1 MTVRPG
7 RRIGD
12 ALGRG
17 VRAVI
22 ANPALCL
29 APLAQAAATLA
40 AVVLTALAVLLP
52 LGFAAVRTLRDTPWR
67 APFWRPDR
75 LAKIAERLLAS
86 PLPLLGGLAAL
97 LVFGT
102 LLVALASYLK
112 AGTVAV
118 LIAADR
124 APERASRDAF
134 SVEDIGHV
142 FHEAG
147 RRLFW
152 PFFWLINLY
161 ALVLTLFLAVI
172 LLPVGILVAGIV
184 RGSQGATLAGVGLL
198 IVAVPVLF
206 LASVAARLVYV
217 SSARAIV
224 SAGVEALEGLGRGIG
239 RLKETAGRSVGLYF
253 LTILIGMGLG
263 ALVSM
268 PRVFLTFFGQSRE
281 GSPLAFLPLLF
292 VLVGIETAV
301 AAIYDLAVTGS
312 FVALWSEEIPA
323 SDPLPPVS
331 FTPPAPLVA
340 VVLLLALVRCAPV
353 PPPVSPP
360 RPTPPPAATP
370 SPSVTPT
377 PYATPAPP
385 PFGEVREPRLDV
397 GLALDRTA
405 AALAA
410 GDWLVRSGER
420 VERRHGPLAFSSSP
434 SASPAL
440 FVVQAGS
447 YATREAGGKESARL
461 GALLG
466 ATSDVVENAGRFAVR
481 LGEPAERKA
490 AEAFLSRVR
499 REAVP
504 DSFLVGAS
512 AVPVSQTLW
521 VEEDGTRTEWS
532 SPVEVA
538 PANEPRPMPFGDA
551 QYRGHLLVRATGRG
565 TLHVVNRVFLE
576 DYLKGVVPSEMGP
589 RQFDEVEALKAQAV
603 AARSYALRRKGDFAA
618 EGYDLCA
625 TPRCQVYGGVAVE
638 QQLSSRAVDETAGQV
653 LLWKGRVAEGLF
665 TSTCGG
671 RTENAADVFPS
682 YASADVPYLA
692 SVACFSETPVTLTAA
707 GPAPKG
713 PVTMLG
719 ARGLALLASLGKKPG
734 AAGLLAVRN
743 AARERLGLPP
753 LKAPHPLWPAS
764 AYAEIVEAAGFGDI
778 ALLIEPLERESA
790 PPKWPEK
797 SRAAYALLLRFQL
810 GNGTTLP
817 TGRALK
823 PEEAAGIWANLLAR
837 LGDFE
842 DVDGRLVSSDRDG
855 VTVKSTKGRATYRW
869 HAERPLFLGGAD
881 AAAAVT
887 SLVVYPGDRVRV
899 FVRGPE
905 AVGLLAAA
913 PASAGTYDRES
924 SWIHWTRRFTAGELA
939 AKLRERDPSRG
950 VTAVTKVAVLE
961 RGASGRAKT
970 VRVSTDKG
978 PLTLAGLEVRFS
990 LGLPEN
996 LFTVAEGRDRDG
1008 AGVFT
1013 FYGRGWG
1020 HGVGLCQNGAFGMA
1034 LAGHSSLEIL
1044 ARYYAGAVVG
1054 PAPEGAASAVP
1065 GALR

>member
-1 MTVRPG
+1 VDEG
-7 RRIGD
+7 
-12 ALGRG
+12 G
-17 VRAVI
+17 V
-22 ANPALCL
+22 
-29 APLAQAAATLA
+29 
-40 AVVLTALAVLLP
+40 
-52 LGFAAVRTLRDTPWR
+52 
-67 APFWRPDR
+67 
-75 LAKIAERLLAS
+75 
-86 PLPLLGGLAAL
+86 
-97 LVFGT
+97 
-102 LLVALASYLK
+102 
-112 AGTVAV
+112 
-118 LIAADR
+118 
-124 APERASRDAF
+124 
-134 SVEDIGHV
+134 
-142 FHEAG
+142 
-147 RRLFW
+147 
-152 PFFWLINLY
+152 
-161 ALVLTLFLAVI
+161 
-172 LLPVGILVAGIV
+172 
-184 RGSQGATLAGVGLL
+184 
-198 IVAVPVLF
+198 
-206 LASVAARLVYV
+206 
-217 SSARAIV
+217 
-224 SAGVEALEGLGRGIG
+224 
-239 RLKETAGRSVGLYF
+239 
-253 LTILIGMGLG
+253 
-263 ALVSM
+263 
-268 PRVFLTFFGQSRE
+268 
-281 GSPLAFLPLLF
+281 
-292 VLVGIETAV
+292 
-301 AAIYDLAVTGS
+301 
-312 FVALWSEEIPA
+312 
-323 SDPLPPVS
+323 
-331 FTPPAPLVA
+331 
-340 VVLLLALVRCAPV
+340 
-353 PPPVSPP
+353 
-360 RPTPPPAATP
+360 
-370 SPSVTPT
+370 
-377 PYATPAPP
+377 
-385 PFGEVREPRLDV
+385 
-397 GLALDRTA
+397 
-405 AALAA
+405 
-410 GDWLVRSGER
+410 
-420 VERRHGPLAFSSSP
+420 
-434 SASPAL
+434 
-440 FVVQAGS
+440 
-447 YATREAGGKESARL
+447 
-461 GALLG
+461 
-466 ATSDVVENAGRFAVR
+466 
-481 LGEPAERKA
+481 
-490 AEAFLSRVR
+490 
-499 REAVP
+499 
-504 DSFLVGAS
+504 
-512 AVPVSQTLW
+512 
-521 VEEDGTRTEWS
+521 RTEWS
-532 SPVEVA
+532 SPVEVKL
-538 PANEPRPMPFGDA
+538 EGERPVPFGDA

-589 RQFDEVEALKAQAV
+589 RQYDEVEALKAQAV

-692 SVACFSETPVTLTAA
+692 SVACFGETPATLTAA

-743 AARERLGLPP
+743 AVRARLGLPP
-753 LKAPHPLWPAS
+753 RQAPHPLWPAS

-887 SLVVYPGDRVRV
+887 SLEVYPGDRVRV

-905 AVGLLAAA
+905 AVGLLTAA

-996 LFTVAEGRDRDG
+996 LFTVVEGRAAGG

-1034 LAGHSSLEIL
+1034 LAGHDALEIL
-1044 ARYYAGAVVG
+1044 ARYYAGAAVG
-1054 PAPEGAASAVP
+1054 PVPEGPPAEVP